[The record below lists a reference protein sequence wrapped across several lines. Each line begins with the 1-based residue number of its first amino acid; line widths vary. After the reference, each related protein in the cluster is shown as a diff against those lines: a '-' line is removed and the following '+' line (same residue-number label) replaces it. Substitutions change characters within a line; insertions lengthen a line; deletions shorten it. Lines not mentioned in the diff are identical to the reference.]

1 MKVILNS
8 DTIEATYIEESS
20 KAWKVNCEGDIMWF
34 PKSEVNYDREAEEM
48 EAPIWLLKLK
58 FPDEY

>member
-8 DTIEATYIEESS
+8 DTIEAVYISETQN
-20 KAWKVNCEGDIMWF
+20 AWKVNCEGDIEWF
-34 PKSEVNYDREAEEM
+34 PKSQVNYDKEAEEM
-48 EAPIWLLKLK
+48 EAPIWLLKTK